1 MAGKVKTY
9 NPKEV
14 VIACGSHIVT
24 GIADDSFVTIEANGD
39 GITKKVGCDG
49 EIGRA
54 VSPDNTYKVKISL
67 LQMSDSN
74 AYFSRMVDLDRETG
88 NGMFPVLIKDLKGG
102 QVFSSI
108 SASCDGNILSREKR
122 CVTQGTVADAAADQR
137 IFSGK
142 RKLPWHCAPS
152 IDHSPCGKQS
162 VFGRDEKGRIRHM
175 PNLHSTAQTHFTP
188 GDFCLCAK
196 PLRKRRAG

>member
-67 LQMSDSN
+67 LQTSDSN
-74 AYFSRMVDLDRETG
+74 AFFSNMVDVDRDTG
-88 NGMFPVLIKDLKGG
+88 NGIFPILIKDLKGG
-102 QVFSSI
+102 QVFSTE
-108 SASCDGNILSREKR
+108 AAWVTKKAPFARGKETNNREWEID
-122 CVTQGTVADAAADQR
+122 TGDAT
-137 IFSGK
+137 
-142 RKLPWHCAPS
+142 L
-152 IDHSPCGKQS
+152 
-162 VFGRDEKGRIRHM
+162 DE
-175 PNLHSTAQTHFTP
+175 
-188 GDFCLCAK
+188 
-196 PLRKRRAG
+196 